1 MKSRA
6 LLSPI
11 EAFFAQPCC
20 LMGDADRS
28 AEFFEKLLRKIGDA
42 AGKGRNEA
50 AE

>member
-1 MKSRA
+1 MADPSIFRPIHA
-6 LLSPI
+6 LYT
-11 EAFFAQPCC
+11 CC

-42 AGKGRNEA
+42 AREGRNEA